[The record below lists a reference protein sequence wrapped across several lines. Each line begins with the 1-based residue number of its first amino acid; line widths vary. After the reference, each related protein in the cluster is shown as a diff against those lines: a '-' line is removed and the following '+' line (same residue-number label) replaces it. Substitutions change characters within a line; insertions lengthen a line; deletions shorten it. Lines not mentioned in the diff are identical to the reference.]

1 MQQFIS
7 LFPQACGSRW
17 LNAFL
22 FSVVC
27 LRLNSLENLDKK
39 EQVGMRQRWSFHK
52 NQLGV
57 ISLLALQPSFT
68 VEATPTRKVNHYGR
82 YIVN

>member
-22 FSVVC
+22 SS
-27 LRLNSLENLDKK
+27 LNSLENLDMK
-39 EQVGMRQRWSFHK
+39 EQVGMRQRRSFHK